1 MFDDNQGRR
10 LGDNDDRDAD
20 DNDRDGDD
28 NDFDDGDDDCDDSH
42 VGVSMLYLT
51 HNNVKIIE

>member
-10 LGDNDDRDAD
+10 LGDNDDCD
-20 DNDRDGDD
+20 DDD
-28 NDFDDGDDDCDDSH
+28 DDDFDDGDDDCDDNH

-51 HNNVKIIE
+51 LYNVKRKLLNDI

>member
-10 LGDNDDRDAD
+10 LGGND
-20 DNDRDGDD
+20 DRDGDD
-28 NDFDDGDDDCDDSH
+28 DDFDDGDDYCDENH

-51 HNNVKIIE
+51 HYNVKIN

>member
-10 LGDNDDRDAD
+10 LGDNDDRED
-20 DNDRDGDD
+20 
-28 NDFDDGDDDCDDSH
+28 DFDDGDDDCDDNH

-51 HNNVKIIE
+51 HYNVKIN

>member
-1 MFDDNQGRR
+1 MFDYNQGRR
-10 LGDNDDRDAD
+10 LGDNDDRD
-20 DNDRDGDD
+20 GDD
-28 NDFDDGDDDCDDSH
+28 NHFDDGHDDCDDNH